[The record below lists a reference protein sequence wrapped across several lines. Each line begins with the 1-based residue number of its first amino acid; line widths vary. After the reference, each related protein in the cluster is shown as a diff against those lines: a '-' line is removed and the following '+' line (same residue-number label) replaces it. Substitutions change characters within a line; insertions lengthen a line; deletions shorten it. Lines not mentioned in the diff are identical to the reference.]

1 MFGLVTRYCEFFCV
15 AAHLLFRENNRAYF
29 IGLRPLLQ
37 KLPAQQWKVLNSDSI
52 SWNQCQIHFDR
63 VVNPPG
69 IDPALE
75 GVDPNT
81 RGLGKTGEEETG
93 S

>member
-1 MFGLVTRYCEFFCV
+1 MEGPEFGFDILESVP
-15 AAHLLFRENNRAYF
+15 N
-29 IGLRPLLQ
+29 PL
-37 KLPAQQWKVLNSDSI
+37 
-52 SWNQCQIHFDR
+52 DR

-93 S
+93 A